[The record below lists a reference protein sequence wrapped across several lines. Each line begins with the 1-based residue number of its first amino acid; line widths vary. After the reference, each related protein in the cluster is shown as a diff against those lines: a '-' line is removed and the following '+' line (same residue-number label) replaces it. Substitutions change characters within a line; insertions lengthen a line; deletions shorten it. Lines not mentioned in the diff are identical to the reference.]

1 MREKEDLGMKLYDE
15 VIPGTFL
22 ERPNRFI
29 AHVRTEAGAETCHVK
44 NTGRC
49 RELLLPGA
57 EVTLAVSKNPNRKT
71 RCDLVAVKKGGLF
84 INMDSQA
91 PNRAAA
97 EALPRLFPGL
107 TALRPEAAFGASRL
121 DFYLEQ
127 GEKGTYV
134 EVKGVTLE
142 EDGRA
147 LFPDA
152 PTERGIRHLHELEN
166 CLRAGFGAA
175 VLFVIQM
182 KGVRSFSPNEK
193 THPAFARALRR
204 AQAAGV
210 AVLAWDCRVTPDS
223 MTLDAPVPVR
233 LMPVAAEDKL

>member
-1 MREKEDLGMKLYDE
+1 MKLYDE
-15 VIPGTFL
+15 TLTGTFL
-22 ERPNRFI
+22 CRPNRFI
-29 AHVRTEAGAETCHVK
+29 AHVQTETGLEICHVK

-49 RELLLPGA
+49 AELLIPGA
-57 EVTLAVSKNPNRKT
+57 EVTLAAGKNVHRKT
-71 RCDLVAVKKGGLF
+71 RFDLVAVKKGSLY

-107 TALRPEAAFGASRL
+107 TLLRPETVFGASRL

-127 GEKGTYV
+127 GEKRTFV

-142 EDGRA
+142 ENGLA

-152 PTERGIRHLHELEN
+152 PTERGVKHLKELEN
-166 CLRAGFGAA
+166 CLRAGYGAA

-182 KGVRSFSPNEK
+182 RGVSCFAPNRK
-193 THPAFARALRR
+193 THPAFADALFHARES
-204 AQAAGV
+204 GV
-210 AVLAWDCRVTPDS
+210 SIMAYDCFVARDS
-223 MTLDAPVPVR
+223 MTLADPVPIR
-233 LMPVAAEDKL
+233 LEV

>member
-1 MREKEDLGMKLYDE
+1 MKLYDE
-15 VIPGTFL
+15 VLDGTFL
-22 ERPNRFI
+22 RRPNRFI
-29 AHVRTEAGAETCHVK
+29 AHVQTENGVEICHVK

-49 RELLLPGA
+49 AELLIPGVG
-57 EVTLAVSKNPNRKT
+57 VTLAVGKNPDRKT
-71 RCDLVAVKKGGLF
+71 RCDLVAVQKGPLY

-97 EALPRLFPGL
+97 EALPRLFPGITL
-107 TALRPEAAFGASRL
+107 IRPEAAFGASRL

-127 GEKGTYV
+127 GEKKTFL

-142 EDGRA
+142 ENGLA

-152 PTERGIRHLHELEN
+152 PTERGVKHLKELEN

-182 KGVRSFSPNEK
+182 RGVSSFAPNRK
-193 THPAFARALRR
+193 THPAFADALAH
-204 AQAAGV
+204 AQQAG
-210 AVLAWDCRVTPDS
+210 
-223 MTLDAPVPVR
+223 VR
-233 LMPVAAEDKL
+233 LMAYDCAVTPHGMTVRNPVPILLP

>member
-1 MREKEDLGMKLYDE
+1 MKLYDR
-15 VIPGTFL
+15 VIFGEFIS
-22 ERPNRFI
+22 RPNRFI
-29 AHVRTEAGAETCHVK
+29 AQVKTEAGIETCHVK

-49 RELLLPGA
+49 AELLTPGA
-57 EVTLAVSKNPNRKT
+57 RVTLSVQDSPKRKT
-71 RCDLVAVKKGGLF
+71 RCDLVAVEKGNLY

-107 TALRPEAAFGASRL
+107 TLVRPETVFGQSRL

-127 GEKGTYV
+127 DGRGVFV

-142 EDGRA
+142 ENGRA

-152 PTERGIRHLHELEN
+152 PTERGVKHLKELEA
-166 CLRAGFGAA
+166 CLRTGLDAA

-182 KGVRSFSPNEK
+182 QGPVSFSPNRK
-193 THPAFARALRR
+193 THPAFANALVEAKR
-204 AQAAGV
+204 AGV
-210 AVLAWDCRVTPDS
+210 QLLAYDCLVTPDS
-223 MTLDAPVPVR
+223 MTLNEPVPIQ
-233 LMPVAAEDKL
+233 L

>member
-1 MREKEDLGMKLYDE
+1 MKLYEE
-15 VIPGTFL
+15 VLTGTFL
-22 ERPNRFI
+22 RRPNRFI
-29 AHVRTEAGAETCHVK
+29 AHVRTDTGVEVCHVK

-49 RELLLPGA
+49 AELLVPGA
-57 EVTLAVSKNPNRKT
+57 EVTLAVGTNPNRKT
-71 RCDLVAVKKGGLF
+71 RCDLVAVQKGPLY

-107 TALRPEAAFGASRL
+107 TLLRPEAVFGASRL

-127 GEKGTYV
+127 GEKKTFA

-142 EDGRA
+142 ENGLA

-152 PTERGIRHLHELEN
+152 PTERGVKHLKELEN

-182 KGVRSFSPNEK
+182 RGVSCFSPNRK
-193 THPAFARALRR
+193 THPAFADALVH
-204 AQAAGV
+204 AWEAGV
-210 AVLAWDCRVTPDS
+210 QVMAYDCSVTPDS
-223 MTLDAPVPVR
+223 MTVRDPVPIR
-233 LMPVAAEDKL
+233 LK

>member
-1 MREKEDLGMKLYDE
+1 MKLYEE
-15 VIPGTFL
+15 VLTGTFL
-22 ERPNRFI
+22 RRPNRFI
-29 AHVRTEAGAETCHVK
+29 AHVRTDTGVEVCHVK

-49 RELLLPGA
+49 AELLVPGA
-57 EVTLAVSKNPNRKT
+57 EVTLAVGTNPNRKT
-71 RCDLVAVKKGGLF
+71 RCDLVAVQKGPLF

-107 TALRPEAAFGASRL
+107 TLLRPEAVFGASRL

-127 GEKGTYV
+127 GEKKTFA

-142 EDGRA
+142 ENGLA

-152 PTERGIRHLHELEN
+152 PTERGVKHLKELEN

-182 KGVRSFSPNEK
+182 RGVSCFSPNRK
-193 THPAFARALRR
+193 THPAFADALVH
-204 AQAAGV
+204 AWEAGV
-210 AVLAWDCRVTPDS
+210 QVMAYDCSVTPDS
-223 MTLDAPVPVR
+223 MTVRDPVPIR
-233 LMPVAAEDKL
+233 LK

>member
-1 MREKEDLGMKLYDE
+1 MKLYDE
-15 VIPGTFL
+15 VLTGSFL
-22 ERPNRFI
+22 RRPNRFI
-29 AHVRTEAGAETCHVK
+29 AHVQTESGLEICHVK

-49 RELLLPGA
+49 AELLTPGA
-57 EVTLAVSKNPNRKT
+57 AVTLAVGKNPGRKT
-71 RCDLVAVKKGGLF
+71 RCDLVAVRKGDYC

-107 TALRPEAAFGASRL
+107 TLMRPEAVFGASRL

-127 GEKGTYV
+127 GAKKTYL

-142 EDGRA
+142 ENGLA

-152 PTERGIRHLHELEN
+152 PTERGVKHLKELEN
-166 CLRAGFGAA
+166 CLEAGFGAA

-182 KGVRSFSPNEK
+182 RGVTCFSPNRK
-193 THPAFARALRR
+193 THSAFADALLH
-204 AQAAGV
+204 AKEAGV
-210 AVLAWDCRVTPDS
+210 QIMAYDCLVTEDG
-223 MTLDAPVPVR
+223 MTVCDPVPIR
-233 LMPVAAEDKL
+233 LA